1 MTDDLTR
8 FYNLLGVLAARPEQG
23 KPLSQYSGRV
33 VFPAR
38 GVYFFIEPGEYRAS
52 NPTARRVVRVGT
64 HAVSANSK
72 SKLWGDSVP
81 IAVAAGAEV
90 TTASL
95 FSGYTSAQHS
105 FSVIAS

>member
-8 FYNLLGVLAARPEQG
+8 FYNLLGVLGARPEQG
-23 KPLSQYSGRV
+23 KPLSQYTGSV
-33 VFPAR
+33 AFPAGR
-38 GVYFFIEPGEYRAS
+38 VYFFIEPGEYRAS

-64 HAVSANSK
+64 HAVSANSR
-72 SKLWGDSVP
+72 SKLWGSVP
-81 IAVAAGAEV
+81 IAVAARAEV
-90 TTASL
+90 TTAAL